1 MSMSEQSGQSSSSAL
16 DVAKM
21 ALAIALVLSGVVGY
35 YLLNDQALF
44 VRILSVLAGLGAALA
59 VAYTTAIGKSLWQ
72 FSFDSRLEVRR
83 MVWPTRQ
90 EATQTTLVV
99 IFLVILIGLFLWLVD
114 SFLGFIVR
122 TITG

>member
-1 MSMSEQSGQSSSSAL
+1 MSEQSGQSPSSGL
-16 DVAKM
+16 DTAKLG
-21 ALAIALVLSGVVGY
+21 LAIVLVLSGVAGY
-35 YLLNDQALF
+35 YLLDDQALF
-44 VRILSVLAGLGAALA
+44 VRVLAVLAGLGAALA
-59 VAYTTAIGKSLWQ
+59 VAYTTAVGKSLWQ

-99 IFLVILIGLFLWLVD
+99 IFLVILIGLFLWAVD

-122 TITG
+122 VLTGS

>member
-1 MSMSEQSGQSSSSAL
+1 MSEQSGQSSSSAL